1 LPDLYF
7 QDFAV
12 REVLRLTPEEDK
24 WLWECWGPNQREYNP
39 IFGRHDAV
47 VDFISPMWKDS
58 LRFLEPNLSGIGG
71 LHLVPTAER
80 ILAEIVFPALRA
92 NDSQLQLDIGQ
103 DIRELLMQD
112 VLEHLEALHRP
123 ARNICFVEPRDDS
136 GPLEQEALAQYFHDR
151 YGLKVMHA
159 DPHELSLQGDE
170 VYCAGLPIDLVYRD
184 YPVFDL
190 IEAEK
195 EGLDVRPMRAL

>member
-58 LRFLEPNLSGIGG
+58 LRFMEPNLSSIGG

-80 ILAEIVFPALRA
+80 LLAEVVLPVLR
-92 NDSQLQLDIGQ
+92 DIDPQLNLEIGQ
-103 DIRELLMQD
+103 DIRELLMQE
-112 VLEHLEALHRP
+112 VLEHLDAIGRP
-123 ARNICFVEPRDDS
+123 AKNICFVEPKDES
-136 GPLEQEALAQYFHDR
+136 GPVEQEVLAQYFHDR
-151 YGLKVMHA
+151 YGLKVTHA
-159 DPHELSLQGDE
+159 DPQELTLQGKE
-170 VYCAGLPIDLVYRD
+170 VYHQGEPIDLVYRD
-184 YPVFDL
+184 YPVYDL

-195 EGLDVRPMRAL
+195 EGV